1 MGLRETLEARL
12 AGGQDD
18 AMLRLSLAQLH
29 LRESDWAAA
38 RDHAV
43 ACLGHDP
50 GQAAA
55 SKVLGKA
62 LEALG
67 DTPGAAAAYRA
78 GIERARAGGQIQTAR
93 EMEVFLR
100 RLESR
105 HAGS

>member
-29 LRESDWAAA
+29 LRGSDWAAA

-78 GIERARAGGQIQTAR
+78 GIGRARAGGQIQTAR

-105 HAGS
+105 SSGS